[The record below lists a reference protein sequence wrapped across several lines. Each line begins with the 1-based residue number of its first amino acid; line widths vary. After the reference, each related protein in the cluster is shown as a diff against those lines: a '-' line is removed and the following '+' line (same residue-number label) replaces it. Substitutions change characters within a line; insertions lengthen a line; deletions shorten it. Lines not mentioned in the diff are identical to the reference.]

1 MNIEQ
6 APQITILI
14 IYDEGQGMMKG
25 AEIIINTEQ
34 EMMNNERRESYIYCF
49 VNIKPFGMVNPY

>member
-1 MNIEQ
+1 MNIK
-6 APQITILI
+6 
-14 IYDEGQGMMKG
+14 QGMMKG

-49 VNIKPFGMVNPY
+49 VNIKSFGIVNPY